1 MFSLSQEIYEN
12 ESFYDGSEVYY
23 LRSNKTKDF
32 FSNECDLNSMDDKY
46 LGTDER
52 FEKNFLQNSTE
63 ATFSTP
69 KINKVL
75 FEVIYPNKSV
85 NEEDMHY
92 DEDISFETSELV
104 RDRAKE
110 RKKRFENRDNIRK
123 KIKRAFLNC
132 FIPKKIKNLLKGSK
146 RVLNFEKFSQ
156 KFVSDVSKKTNKDI
170 IYMTLLEIIQN
181 KKLFNEDKKGDY
193 SNYQNNLNIINSQE
207 AKEIKS
213 LQEMLNKT
221 FAELFEEYLDS
232 KEFKVDEINRLNR
245 KGMTKY
251 YINRYVLVAKNFI
264 KFFSE

>member
-12 ESFYDGSEVYY
+12 KSFYDGSEVYY

-132 FIPKKIKNLLKGSK
+132 FIPIKIKNLLKGSEC
-146 RVLNFEKFSQ
+146 VLNFEKFSQ

-181 KKLFNEDKKGDY
+181 KKLFNEDKKVDY
-193 SNYQNNLNIINSQE
+193 SNYQNNLNITKSQE

-245 KGMTKY
+245 KGMTKD

>member
-1 MFSLSQEIYEN
+1 M
-12 ESFYDGSEVYY
+12 
-23 LRSNKTKDF
+23 
-32 FSNECDLNSMDDKY
+32 NSMDNKY
-46 LGTDER
+46 LDTEER
-52 FEKNFLQNSTE
+52 FAKIFLQNSTE
-63 ATFSTP
+63 VTINPP
-69 KINKVL
+69 KIKKLL
-75 FEVIYPNKSV
+75 FEVIYPNKIV
-85 NEEDMHY
+85 NEEDMNY
-92 DEDISFETSELV
+92 DADISFETSELV

-181 KKLFNEDKKGDY
+181 KKLSNEDKKWDY
-193 SNYQNNLNIINSQE
+193 SNYQNNLNITESQE

-232 KEFKVDEINRLNR
+232 KEFKVDEINRLKR
-245 KGMTKY
+245 KGMTKD
-251 YINRYVLVAKNFI
+251 YINRYVRVAKNFI

>member
-69 KINKVL
+69 KISKVL

-132 FIPKKIKNLLKGSK
+132 FIPKKIKNLLKGSEC
-146 RVLNFEKFSQ
+146 VLNFEKFSQ

-181 KKLFNEDKKGDY
+181 KKLSNEDKKGDY
-193 SNYQNNLNIINSQE
+193 SNYQNNLNIIKSQE

-232 KEFKVDEINRLNR
+232 KEFKVDEINRLKR
-245 KGMTKY
+245 KGMTKD
-251 YINRYVLVAKNFI
+251 YINRYVRVAKNFI

>member
-12 ESFYDGSEVYY
+12 KSFYDGSEVYY

-32 FSNECDLNSMDDKY
+32 FSNESDLNSMDDKY

-132 FIPKKIKNLLKGSK
+132 FIPKKIKNLLKGSIC
-146 RVLNFEKFSQ
+146 VLNFEKFSQ

-181 KKLFNEDKKGDY
+181 KK
-193 SNYQNNLNIINSQE
+193 
-207 AKEIKS
+207 EIKS

-232 KEFKVDEINRLNR
+232 KEFKVDEINRLKR
-245 KGMTKY
+245 KGMTKD

>member
-1 MFSLSQEIYEN
+1 MLPLSQDIYEN

-23 LRSNKTKDF
+23 LNSNKNRDF
-32 FSNECDLNSMDDKY
+32 FSSNCDMNSMDNKY
-46 LGTDER
+46 LDTEER
-52 FEKNFLQNSTE
+52 FAKIFLQNSTDV
-63 ATFSTP
+63 TINPP
-69 KINKVL
+69 KIKKLL
-75 FEVIYPNKSV
+75 FEVIYPNKIV
-85 NEEDMHY
+85 NEEDMNY
-92 DEDISFETSELV
+92 DADISFETSELV
-104 RDRAKE
+104 RDRAKK
-110 RKKRFENRDNIRK
+110 RKSRFENRDNIRK

-146 RVLNFEKFSQ
+146 CVLNFEKFSQ

-181 KKLFNEDKKGDY
+181 KKLFNEDKKVDY
-193 SNYQNNLNIINSQE
+193 SNYQNNLNITK
-207 AKEIKS
+207 KEIKS

-232 KEFKVDEINRLNR
+232 KEFKVDEINRLKR
-245 KGMTKY
+245 KGMTKD